1 MASEA
6 SRGESRRLEAQ
17 ERRLD
22 DAFRRQNFPN
32 AADSARKEAQNERRR
47 IAAEKKRKETQ
58 AVQIVEKAREL
69 RATHPGIFELEFSK
83 EAQKRL
89 REDPEFRE
97 TERKRLR
104 VDPIF
109 KASVEA
115 TVAAE
120 LKTEF
125 HGNAA
130 WKKTIEDEEK
140 RIFRDE
146 TKEGIKGNPTMRE
159 KLERDVGDE
168 LRAELKKKGS
178 HLWSEVSTQLS
189 RDPEFRRGVEPQARE
204 EVKAALKPE
213 VRTQLFWDNQLRQ
226 SVALDIQNNLLF
238 KEQVKEAAVF
248 ALYADRV
255 LQNQAKEAL
264 MLDPELIDDVRKK
277 LDEEERKKRVCTIL

>member
-1 MASEA
+1 
-6 SRGESRRLEAQ
+6 L
-17 ERRLD
+17 
-22 DAFRRQNFPN
+22 
-32 AADSARKEAQNERRR
+32 K
-47 IAAEKKRKETQ
+47 
-58 AVQIVEKAREL
+58 REL
-69 RATHPGIFELEFSK
+69 
-83 EAQKRL
+83 
-89 REDPEFRE
+89 
-97 TERKRLR
+97 
-104 VDPIF
+104 
-109 KASVEA
+109 
-115 TVAAE
+115 
-120 LKTEF
+120 

-159 KLERDVGDE
+159 KLERDVGDELRVELKKELHGNDAWKKTIEDDEKRIFREETKAEIKGNPTMREKLERGVGDE

-226 SVALDIQNNLLF
+226 SVALDIQNNLQF

-277 LDEEERKKRVCTIL
+277 LDEEERKRRVCTIL

>member
-1 MASEA
+1 
-6 SRGESRRLEAQ
+6 L
-17 ERRLD
+17 
-22 DAFRRQNFPN
+22 
-32 AADSARKEAQNERRR
+32 K
-47 IAAEKKRKETQ
+47 
-58 AVQIVEKAREL
+58 REL
-69 RATHPGIFELEFSK
+69 
-83 EAQKRL
+83 
-89 REDPEFRE
+89 
-97 TERKRLR
+97 
-104 VDPIF
+104 
-109 KASVEA
+109 
-115 TVAAE
+115 
-120 LKTEF
+120 

-277 LDEEERKKRVCTIL
+277 LDEEERKRRVCTIL